1 MWCCRVFLVGY
12 VSVFR
17 VQYCCWRVAFSSFI
31 DIYFIYGILPK
42 PSLCKLNAVYTA
54 LLRHGVGNACTSPSS
69 LADNN
74 IFILVVAKR

>member
-1 MWCCRVFLVGY
+1 MFLGCGIVVG
-12 VSVFR
+12 VWHFR
-17 VQYCCWRVAFSSFI
+17 HSLTFTSFMAF
-31 DIYFIYGILPK
+31 YPK
-42 PSLCKLNAVYTA
+42 QSLCKLNAFYAA

>member
-1 MWCCRVFLVGY
+1 MWCYRVILVGY
-12 VSVFR
+12 VSVFT

-42 PSLCKLNAVYTA
+42 QSLCKLNAVYTA

>member
-1 MWCCRVFLVGY
+1 MWRCGVILVGY
-12 VSVFR
+12 VSVFS
-17 VQYCCWRVAFSSFI
+17 VQYCRRVAFSSFI
-31 DIYFIYGILPK
+31 DIYSIYGILSTQ
-42 PSLCKLNAVYTA
+42 SLCKLNAVYTA